1 VPVPGPAELS
11 RRYAKVCDIEDFDD
25 PAFRQRCREVR
36 PDLDLDWQLDRKTW
50 ESAMATLFLEDAGL
64 VEGADILSVG
74 AGREAVLFWLA
85 ERARRLVAVDIYG
98 QGEFAGSDAPAG
110 MLEDPAR
117 FSPFGRPVPALEV
130 MSLDARSMPEL
141 PDASFDAVYS
151 LSSIEHFGSPAD
163 IRAAAAEIG
172 RVLRPGGYAYLAT
185 ELVLDPAPAL
195 QLRARAAVCRASGG
209 RWMRREVFT
218 QPELVSE
225 LVEPSGLTLMQ
236 PVDTRISPASFAN
249 KAVKRGRGLRYPQG
263 RFHPHVVLEIG
274 GDVFTSV
281 GLPLH
286 KAG

>member
-1 VPVPGPAELS
+1 VPEPAQLS
-11 RRYAKVCDIEDFDD
+11 RHYAKVCDVEDFDD
-25 PAFRQRCREVR
+25 PAFRQRCRELR

-50 ESAMATLFLEDAGL
+50 ESAMATFLLEDAGL
-64 VEGADILSVG
+64 LHGADVLSVG

-98 QGEFAGSDAPAG
+98 EGDFAGSDAPAG

-130 MSLDARSMPEL
+130 MSLDARSMPQL
-141 PDASFDAVYS
+141 ADGSFDAVYS
-151 LSSIEHFGSPAD
+151 LSSIEHFGDAAD

-185 ELVLDPAPAL
+185 ELVLEPASPVRRR
-195 QLRARAAVCRASGG
+195 LRAGLARASGG
-209 RWMRREVFT
+209 RWMRRELFT
-218 QPELVSE
+218 EPELAPE
-225 LVEPSGLTLMQ
+225 LVEPSGLSLLQ
-236 PVDTRISPASFAN
+236 PLDTRISPASFAN

-263 RFHPHVVLEIG
+263 RFHPHIVLEIG

-281 GLPLH
+281 GLPLV

>member
-1 VPVPGPAELS
+1 VQLS
-11 RRYAKVCDIEDFDD
+11 RRYAKVCDVEDFDE
-25 PAFRQRCREVR
+25 PAFRERCRELR

-50 ESAMATLFLEDAGL
+50 ESAMATFLFEDAGL
-64 VEGADILSVG
+64 LHDADILSVG

-98 QGEFAGSDAPAG
+98 RGEFAGTDAPAG
-110 MLEDPAR
+110 MLEDPTR

-130 MSLDARSMPEL
+130 VSGDARSMPEL
-141 PDASFDAVYS
+141 PDGSFDAVYS
-151 LSSIEHFGSPAD
+151 LSSIEHFGTPAD

-172 RVLRPGGYAYLAT
+172 RLLRPGGYAYLAT
-185 ELVLDPAPAL
+185 ELVLEPAPAL
-195 QLRARAAVCRASGG
+195 TRRMRAVVSRASGG
-209 RWMRREVFT
+209 RWLRRELFT
-218 QPELVSE
+218 EPELVSE
-225 LVEPSGLTLMQ
+225 LVEPSGLSLLQ
-236 PVDTRISPASFAN
+236 PLDTRTSRASFAN

-263 RFHPHVVLEIG
+263 RFHPHIVLQIG

>member
-1 VPVPGPAELS
+1 VPEPPELS
-11 RRYAKVCDIEDFDD
+11 RRYAKVCDIEDFDE
-25 PAFRQRCREVR
+25 PVFRARCRELR

-50 ESAMATLFLEDAGL
+50 ESAMATFLFEDAGVL
-64 VEGADILSVG
+64 HGADVLSVG

-130 MSLDARSMPEL
+130 MSADARSMPQLADE
-141 PDASFDAVYS
+141 SFDAVYS
-151 LSSIEHFGSPAD
+151 LSSIEHFGTPAD

-172 RVLRPGGYAYLAT
+172 RVLRPGGVAYLAT
-185 ELVLDPAPAL
+185 ELVLEPASP
-195 QLRARAAVCRASGG
+195 LRLSVRAAVNRASGG
-209 RWMRREVFT
+209 RWMQRDLFT
-218 QPELVSE
+218 EAELTTE
-225 LVEPSGLTLMQ
+225 LVEPSGLTLLQ
-236 PVDTRISPASFAN
+236 ALDTSISTASFAN
-249 KAVKRGRGLRYPQG
+249 MAVKRGRGLRYPQG
-263 RFHPHVVLEIG
+263 RFHPHIVLRIG

-286 KAG
+286 KGG